1 MPFSAVQL
9 CPTWAHPLYFRGR
22 TPQGPR
28 GSAIQLSGTTLS
40 QRVGGA
46 GSDGGH
52 TRTRHDHRI
61 HPPLTLHRLDC
72 TNGWRSNPRRDL
84 KRGCFFPPVVATA
97 GSFVLRVGQW
107 DRLGRLKVQK
117 DILWNTFIGRGKAH
131 GSRLN
136 LDRATREKVR
146 VRTQGLQPPS
156 KPKWLRCATCMP
168 DEALP
173 TQGDLGDAHT
183 CTEAAS

>member
-1 MPFSAVQL
+1 MEYVHRAWREHASIQNVAHNCRRNRAVISRD
-9 CPTWAHPLYFRGR
+9 H
-22 TPQGPR
+22 
-28 GSAIQLSGTTLS
+28 AIAIASTS
-40 QRVGGA
+40 M
-46 GSDGGH
+46 
-52 TRTRHDHRI
+52 
-61 HPPLTLHRLDC
+61 
-72 TNGWRSNPRRDL
+72 
-84 KRGCFFPPVVATA
+84 K
-97 GSFVLRVGQW
+97 
-107 DRLGRLKVQK
+107 KEE
-117 DILWNTFIGRGKAH
+117 AH